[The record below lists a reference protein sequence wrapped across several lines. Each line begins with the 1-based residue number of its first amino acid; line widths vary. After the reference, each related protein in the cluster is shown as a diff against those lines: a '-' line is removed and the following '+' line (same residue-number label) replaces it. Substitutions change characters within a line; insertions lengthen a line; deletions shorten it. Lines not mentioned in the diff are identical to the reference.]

1 MNGPSSTHPPAGQ
14 AVSED
19 QIQQWVDTFHQQ
31 GYLFLQNV
39 LPPDWCTELRE
50 DLDRVLEED
59 PTGLN
64 ASNERIQLAHRMFE
78 HSPANLRLF
87 DMEPI
92 VSLAEALIAPTCHVI
107 HNNSF
112 RTPPGGGL
120 STWHQDDRPTTSSQ
134 TANRP
139 PTSACP
145 FSFLR
150 PTTTSP
156 TLRKSTTAAPKPS
169 PVLTSSALHP
179 QPTW

>member
-120 STWHQDDRPTTSSQ
+120 STWHQDD
-134 TANRP
+134 
-139 PTSACP
+139 
-145 FSFLR
+145 
-150 PTTTSP
+150 
-156 TLRKSTTAAPKPS
+156 
-169 PVLTSSALHP
+169 
-179 QPTW
+179 